1 MNLAKKMNVRC
12 VEKADCD
19 SRRNLLFEPYSFHQ
33 NKRTQSKDWA
43 LYCETKTTS
52 YAGVNRKA
60 FSFAHRQ
67 KFSPMLEL
75 VFADTKL
82 DKGENFCYERK

>member
-1 MNLAKKMNVRC
+1 MKNFIK
-12 VEKADCD
+12 
-19 SRRNLLFEPYSFHQ
+19 SLF
-33 NKRTQSKDWA
+33 
-43 LYCETKTTS
+43 CETKTTS